1 MSLLKFSGAPFDST
15 LVGSTNELIGEPS
28 LGSFLNQ
35 EGSGKSKKKRSVKKS
50 KSTGRKV
57 KSVKK
62 STSTKKKTL
71 KKRVVKRPTSKKVKK
86 EIDKYTKVKLEKLSK
101 KNGISIY
108 RKDGS
113 RKTKSQ
119 LFRTLKRKKLV

>member
-1 MSLLKFSGAPFDST
+1 MFHLKQDGVYVHYSTININFDRCDLSLNPNCAA
-15 LVGSTNELIGEPS
+15 E
-28 LGSFLNQ
+28 
-35 EGSGKSKKKRSVKKS
+35 
-50 KSTGRKV
+50 
-57 KSVKK
+57 
-62 STSTKKKTL
+62 
-71 KKRVVKRPTSKKVKK
+71 K

-119 LFRTLKRKKLV
+119 LFRTLKRKNLL